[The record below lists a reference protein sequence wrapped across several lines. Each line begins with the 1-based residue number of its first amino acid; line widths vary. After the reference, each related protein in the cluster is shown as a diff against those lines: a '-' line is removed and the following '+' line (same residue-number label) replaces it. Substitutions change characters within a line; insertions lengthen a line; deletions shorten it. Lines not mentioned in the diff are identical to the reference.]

1 MMEAYQSYIHTSR
14 YARWLEEKGRRE
26 TWEETVDRWWNY
38 MTEKFPAL
46 AERQDVKEAIHTL
59 EVLPSMRTVM
69 TAGEA
74 LDRNQVAAY
83 NCSFLAVD
91 NPKAFD
97 EALLILMC
105 GTGVGFSVERQFIQK
120 LPEIPSQLK
129 QTDAVIEVEDSK
141 EGWARAL
148 RSLVSLLYEGFI
160 PSWDVS
166 KVRPA
171 GARLKTFGGRA
182 SGADPLVNL
191 FNFTV
196 ATFKKAAGRQLNS
209 LECHDLLCQVAAA
222 VVVGGVRRS
231 AMISLSNLSDDRMR
245 HAKMGNWFLEQVN
258 RSYANNSIA
267 FTEKPDMGSFLR
279 EWSALYESKSGERG
293 IFNREAA
300 KAKAAAIGREVRDD
314 FGTNPCGEIS
324 LRSKQFC
331 NLSEV
336 IIREGDGVSELKKK
350 VEIATIIGTIQ
361 SALVDFKYLSPEW
374 KENSEEERLL
384 GVSLTGIFD
393 HKVMSGQGEGAGP
406 GEPGSF
412 LVGVLQELR
421 CVTRETNKEWAEK
434 LGIPESKAI
443 TTVKPSGTVS
453 QLVNSG
459 SGIHPRYA
467 QYYIRRVRADVKDP
481 LASWM
486 QEKGVPC
493 EVDVYNPQNLVFSF
507 PMASSQ
513 TSITRHD
520 ISALEHLELW
530 LTYRKHWTDHNP
542 SVTIYVGEDEWADV
556 GAWVWKH
563 WDEVCG
569 VSFLPREDD
578 NHSYVQAPYE
588 EISLEEYNKL
598 ANKMPEVDFSEYQ
611 EFDDNTT
618 SSQELAC
625 TAGVCEI

>member
-1 MMEAYQSYIHTSR
+1 MDSYQSYIHVSR
-14 YARWLEEKGRRE
+14 YARWLEDKERRE
-26 TWEETVDRWWNY
+26 TWNETVDRWWNY
-38 MTEKFPAL
+38 MTGRFPVL
-46 AERQDVKEAIHTL
+46 SERPDVKDAILNL
-59 EVLPSMRTVM
+59 EVVPSMRTIM

-74 LDRNQVAAY
+74 LDRNHVAAY

-91 NPKAFD
+91 DPKAFD
-97 EALLILMC
+97 EALLVLMC

-120 LPEIPSQLK
+120 LPEIPAEFTE
-129 QTDAVIEVEDSK
+129 TDEIVVVADSK
-141 EGWARAL
+141 EGWAKAFRQIIS
-148 RSLVSLLYEGFI
+148 RLYAGEI
-160 PSWDVS
+160 PKWDTS

-182 SGADPLVNL
+182 SGAEPLENL
-191 FNFTV
+191 FRFAVN
-196 ATFKKAAGRQLNS
+196 TFKKAAGRKLNS
-209 LECHDLLCQVAAA
+209 LECHDIMCQVAAA

-245 HAKMGNWFLEQVN
+245 HAKMGNWWNDQVN

-267 FTEKPDMGSFLR
+267 FTDKPDMGSFLR

-300 KAKAAAIGREVRDD
+300 QAKAESIGRESRSD

-324 LRSKQFC
+324 LRSRQFC

-336 IIREGDGVSELKKK
+336 VIRETDGVGELEKKT
-350 VEIATIIGTIQ
+350 EIATIIGTIQ
-361 SALVDFKYLSPEW
+361 SALVDFKYLSPKW
-374 KENSEEERLL
+374 KKNSEEERLL

-393 HKVMSGQGEGAGP
+393 HKIMSGQGEY
-406 GEPGSF
+406 EKS
-412 LVGVLQELR
+412 VLGGTLEKLR
-421 CVTRETNKEWAEK
+421 DITRDVNKEWAEK
-434 LGIPESKAI
+434 LGINPSKAI

-467 QYYIRRVRADVKDP
+467 KHYIRRVRADVKDP
-481 LASWM
+481 LATWM

-493 EVDVYNPQNLVFSF
+493 EVDVYNPQNLVFEF
-507 PMASSQ
+507 PMASASN
-513 TSITRHD
+513 SLTRHD
-520 ISALEHLELW
+520 IGAIEHLELW
-530 LTYRKHWTDHNP
+530 LTYRNHWTDHNP

-578 NHSYVQAPYE
+578 NHSYAQAPYE
-588 EISLEEYNKL
+588 EITEQNYKELSAAMPVIDFAEYT
-598 ANKMPEVDFSEYQ
+598 EVL
-611 EFDDNTT
+611 DNTT

>member
-1 MMEAYQSYIHTSR
+1 MT
-14 YARWLEEKGRRE
+14 GR
-26 TWEETVDRWWNY
+26 
-38 MTEKFPAL
+38 FPVL
-46 AERQDVKEAIHTL
+46 SERPDVKDAILNL
-59 EVLPSMRTVM
+59 EVVPSMRTIM

-74 LDRNQVAAY
+74 LDRNHVAAY

-91 NPKAFD
+91 DPKAFD
-97 EALLILMC
+97 EALMVLMC
-105 GTGVGFSVERQFIQK
+105 GTGVGFSVERQFISK
-120 LPEIPSQLK
+120 LPEIPSELVE
-129 QTDAVIEVEDSK
+129 TDEVVVVGDSK
-141 EGWARAL
+141 EGWAKAFRQIIS
-148 RSLVSLLYEGFI
+148 RLYAGEI
-160 PSWDVS
+160 PKWDTS

-182 SGADPLVNL
+182 SGAEPLENL
-191 FNFTV
+191 FKFAVN
-196 ATFKKAAGRQLNS
+196 TFKKAAGRKLNS
-209 LECHDLLCQVAAA
+209 LECHDIMCQVAAA

-245 HAKMGNWFLEQVN
+245 HAKMGNWWNDQVN

-267 FTEKPDMGSFLR
+267 FTDKPDMGSFLR

-300 KAKAAAIGREVRDD
+300 QAKAESIGRESRSD

-324 LRSKQFC
+324 LRSRQFC

-336 IIREGDGVSELKKK
+336 VIRETDGVGELEKKT
-350 VEIATIIGTIQ
+350 EIATIIGTIQ
-361 SALVDFKYLSPEW
+361 SALVDFKYLSPKW
-374 KENSEEERLL
+374 KKNSEEERLL

-393 HKVMSGQGEGAGP
+393 HKIMSGQGEY
-406 GEPGSF
+406 EKS
-412 LVGVLQELR
+412 VLASTLEKLR
-421 CVTRETNKEWAEK
+421 GITRDVNKEWAEK
-434 LGIPESKAI
+434 LGINPSKAI

-467 QYYIRRVRADVKDP
+467 KHYIRRVRADVKDP
-481 LASWM
+481 LATWM

-493 EVDVYNPQNLVFSF
+493 EVDVYNPQNLVFEF
-507 PMASSQ
+507 PMASASN
-513 TSITRHD
+513 SLTRHD
-520 ISALEHLELW
+520 IGAIEHLELW
-530 LTYRKHWTDHNP
+530 LTYRNHWTDHNP

-578 NHSYVQAPYE
+578 NHSYAQAPYE
-588 EISLEEYNKL
+588 EVTEDQYKKLQAAMPVIDFAEYT
-598 ANKMPEVDFSEYQ
+598 EVL
-611 EFDDNTT
+611 DNTT

>member
-1 MMEAYQSYIHTSR
+1 MDSYQSYIHVSR
-14 YARWLEEKGRRE
+14 YARWLEDKERRE
-26 TWEETVDRWWNY
+26 TWNETVDRWWNY
-38 MTEKFPAL
+38 MTGRFPVL
-46 AERQDVKEAIHTL
+46 SERPDVKDAILNL
-59 EVLPSMRTVM
+59 EVVPSMRTIM

-74 LDRNQVAAY
+74 LDRNHIAAY

-91 NPKAFD
+91 DPKAFD
-97 EALLILMC
+97 EALMVLMC
-105 GTGVGFSVERQFIQK
+105 GTGVGFSVERQFISK
-120 LPEIPSQLK
+120 LPEIPSELVE
-129 QTDAVIEVEDSK
+129 TDEVVVVGDSK
-141 EGWARAL
+141 EGWAKAFRQIIS
-148 RSLVSLLYEGFI
+148 RLYAGEI
-160 PSWDVS
+160 PKWDTS

-182 SGADPLVNL
+182 SGAEPLENL
-191 FNFTV
+191 FKFTV
-196 ATFKKAAGRQLNS
+196 NTFKKAAGRKLNS
-209 LECHDLLCQVAAA
+209 LECHDIMCQVAAA

-245 HAKMGNWFLEQVN
+245 HAKMGNWWNEQVN

-267 FTEKPDMGSFLR
+267 FTDKPDMGSFLR

-300 KAKAAAIGREVRDD
+300 QAKAESIGRESRSD

-324 LRSKQFC
+324 LRSRQFC

-336 IIREGDGVSELKKK
+336 VIRETDGVGELEKKT
-350 VEIATIIGTIQ
+350 EIATIIGTIQ
-361 SALVDFKYLSPEW
+361 SALVDFKYLSPKW
-374 KENSEEERLL
+374 KKNSEEERLL

-393 HKVMSGQGEGAGP
+393 HKIMSGQGEY
-406 GEPGSF
+406 EKS
-412 LVGVLQELR
+412 VLGGTLEKLR
-421 CVTRETNKEWAEK
+421 DITRDVNKEWAEK
-434 LGIPESKAI
+434 LGINPSKAI

-467 QYYIRRVRADVKDP
+467 KHYIRRVRADVKDP
-481 LASWM
+481 LATWM

-493 EVDVYNPQNLVFSF
+493 EVDVYNPQNLVFEF
-507 PMASSQ
+507 PMASASN
-513 TSITRHD
+513 SLTRHD
-520 ISALEHLELW
+520 IGAIEHLELW
-530 LTYRKHWTDHNP
+530 LTYRNHWTDHNP

-578 NHSYVQAPYE
+578 NHSYAQAPYE
-588 EISLEEYNKL
+588 EITEQQYKELNAAMPVIDFAEYT
-598 ANKMPEVDFSEYQ
+598 EVL
-611 EFDDNTT
+611 DNTT

>member
-1 MMEAYQSYIHTSR
+1 MDSYQSYIHASR
-14 YARWLEEKGRRE
+14 YARWLEDKGRRE

-38 MTEKFPAL
+38 MTTKFPPL
-46 AERQDVKEAIHTL
+46 AERQDVKTSIYDL
-59 EVLPSMRTVM
+59 EVVPSMRTIM
-69 TAGEA
+69 TAGDA
-74 LDRNQVAAY
+74 LDRNHVAAY

-91 NPKAFD
+91 DPKAFD
-97 EALLILMC
+97 EALLVLMC

-120 LPEIPSQLK
+120 LPEVPAELQE
-129 QTDAVIEVEDSK
+129 TDEVIVVGDSK
-141 EGWARAL
+141 EGWAKAL
-148 RSLVSLLYEGFI
+148 RQVISRLYAGEI
-160 PSWDVS
+160 PKWDTS
-166 KVRPA
+166 KVRPS

-182 SGADPLVNL
+182 SGPEPLENL
-191 FNFTV
+191 FKF
-196 ATFKKAAGRQLNS
+196 AISLFKKAAGRRLS
-209 LECHDLLCQVAAA
+209 SIECHDLMCQVASA

-245 HAKMGNWFLEQVN
+245 HAKMGNWWNDQVN
-258 RSYANNSIA
+258 RSYANNSIS

-279 EWSALYESKSGERG
+279 EWTSIYESKSGERG

-300 KAKAAAIGREVRDD
+300 KAKASDIGREIRDD

-336 IIREGDGVSELKKK
+336 IIRETDGVGDLKRK
-350 VEIATIIGTIQ
+350 VEVATIIGTIQ
-361 SALVDFKYLSPEW
+361 SALVDFKYLSPKW
-374 KENSEEERLL
+374 KKNSEEERLL

-393 HKVMSGQGEGAGP
+393 HKIMSGQGEYEANILAGTL
-406 GEPGSF
+406 S
-412 LVGVLQELR
+412 QLR
-421 CVTRETNKEWAEK
+421 DITREVNKEWAAK

-467 QYYIRRVRADVKDP
+467 KHYIRRVRADVKDP
-481 LASWM
+481 LATWM
-486 QEKGVPC
+486 QDKGIPC

-507 PMASSQ
+507 PMKSADNSL
-513 TSITRHD
+513 TRHD
-520 ISALEHLELW
+520 VSAIEHLELW
-530 LTYRKHWTDHNP
+530 LTYRQHWTDHNP
-542 SVTIYVGEDEWADV
+542 SVTIYVGEDEWPDV
-556 GAWVWKH
+556 GAWVWNH
-563 WDEVCG
+563 WDEICG

-578 NHSYVQAPYE
+578 NHTYAQAPYE
-588 EISLEEYNKL
+588 EITAEQYVELK
-598 ANKMPEVDFSEYQ
+598 AQVPDIDFSEYT
-611 EFDDNTT
+611 EVADNTT

>member
-1 MMEAYQSYIHTSR
+1 MDSYQSYIHVSR
-14 YARWLEEKGRRE
+14 YARWLEDKERRE
-26 TWEETVDRWWNY
+26 TWSETVDRWWNY
-38 MTEKFPAL
+38 MTDKFPVL
-46 AERQDVKEAIHTL
+46 AERQDVKVAIHDL
-59 EVLPSMRTVM
+59 EVVPSMRTIM

-74 LDRNQVAAY
+74 LDRNHVAAY

-91 NPKAFD
+91 DPKAFD
-97 EALLILMC
+97 EALMVLMC
-105 GTGVGFSVERQFIQK
+105 GTGVGFSVERQFISK
-120 LPEIPSQLK
+120 LPEIPSEIVE
-129 QTDAVIEVEDSK
+129 TDEVVVVGDSK
-141 EGWARAL
+141 EGWAKAFRKIIS
-148 RSLVSLLYEGFI
+148 RLYAGEI
-160 PSWDVS
+160 PQWDTS

-182 SGADPLVNL
+182 SGAEPLENL
-191 FNFTV
+191 FKFAVN
-196 ATFKKAAGRQLNS
+196 TFRKAAGRKLNS
-209 LECHDLLCQVAAA
+209 LECHDIMCQVAAA

-245 HAKMGNWFLEQVN
+245 HAKMGNWWNDQVN
-258 RSYANNSIA
+258 RSYANNSIS

-300 KAKAAAIGREVRDD
+300 QAKAESIGRESRSD

-324 LRSKQFC
+324 LRSRQFC

-336 IIREGDGVSELKKK
+336 VIRETDGVGDLEKKT
-350 VEIATIIGTIQ
+350 EIATIIGTIQ
-361 SALVDFKYLSPEW
+361 SALVDFKYLSPNW
-374 KENSEEERLL
+374 KKNSEEERLL

-393 HKVMSGQGEGAGP
+393 HKIMSGQGEY
-406 GEPGSF
+406 EKS
-412 LVGVLQELR
+412 VLGGTLEKLR
-421 CVTRETNKEWAEK
+421 NITRDVNKEWAEK
-434 LGIPESKAI
+434 LGINPSKAI

-467 QYYIRRVRADVKDP
+467 KHYIRRVRADVKDP
-481 LASWM
+481 LATWM
-486 QEKGVPC
+486 KDKGVPC
-493 EVDVYNPQNLVFSF
+493 EVDVYNPQNLVFEF
-507 PMASSQ
+507 PMASASN
-513 TSITRHD
+513 SMTRHD
-520 ISALEHLELW
+520 ISAIEHLELW
-530 LTYRKHWTDHNP
+530 LTYRNKWTDHNP
-542 SVTIYVGEDEWADV
+542 SVTIYVGENEWAEV

-578 NHSYVQAPYE
+578 NHSYAQAPYE
-588 EISLEEYNKL
+588 EVTEDQYKELQAAMPVIDFAEYT
-598 ANKMPEVDFSEYQ
+598 EVL
-611 EFDDNTT
+611 DNTT

>member
-1 MMEAYQSYIHTSR
+1 
-14 YARWLEEKGRRE
+14 
-26 TWEETVDRWWNY
+26 
-38 MTEKFPAL
+38 MTDKFPVL
-46 AERQDVKEAIHTL
+46 AERQDVKVAIHDL
-59 EVLPSMRTVM
+59 EVVPSMRTIM

-74 LDRNQVAAY
+74 LDRNHVAAY

-91 NPKAFD
+91 DPKAFD
-97 EALLILMC
+97 EALMVLMC
-105 GTGVGFSVERQFIQK
+105 GTGVGFSVERQFISK
-120 LPEIPSQLK
+120 LPEIPSELVE
-129 QTDAVIEVEDSK
+129 TDEVVVVGDSK
-141 EGWARAL
+141 EGWAKAFRKIIS
-148 RSLVSLLYEGFI
+148 RLYAGEI
-160 PSWDVS
+160 PKWDTS

-182 SGADPLVNL
+182 SGAEPLENL
-191 FNFTV
+191 FKFAVN
-196 ATFKKAAGRQLNS
+196 TFKKASGRKLNS
-209 LECHDLLCQVAAA
+209 LECHDIMCQVAAA

-245 HAKMGNWFLEQVN
+245 HAKMGNWWNDQVN
-258 RSYANNSIA
+258 RSYANNSIS
-267 FTEKPDMGSFLR
+267 FTDKPDMGSFLR

-300 KAKAAAIGREVRDD
+300 QAKAESIGRESRSD

-324 LRSKQFC
+324 LRSRQFC

-336 IIREGDGVSELKKK
+336 VIRETDGVGDLEKKT
-350 VEIATIIGTIQ
+350 EIATIIGTIQ
-361 SALVDFKYLSPEW
+361 SALVDFKYLSPNW
-374 KENSEEERLL
+374 KKNSEEERLL

-393 HKVMSGQGEGAGP
+393 HKIMSGQGEYEKSVLAGTL
-406 GEPGSF
+406 EK
-412 LVGVLQELR
+412 LR
-421 CVTRETNKEWAEK
+421 NITRDVNKEWAEK
-434 LGIPESKAI
+434 LGINPSKAI

-467 QYYIRRVRADVKDP
+467 KHYIRRVRADVKDP
-481 LASWM
+481 LATWM
-486 QEKGVPC
+486 QDKGVPC

-507 PMASSQ
+507 PMASASN
-513 TSITRHD
+513 SMTRHD
-520 ISALEHLELW
+520 IGAIEHLELW
-530 LTYRKHWTDHNP
+530 LTYRNHWTDHNP
-542 SVTIYVGEDEWADV
+542 SVTIYVGEDEWAEV

-578 NHSYVQAPYE
+578 NHSYAQAPYE
-588 EISLEEYNKL
+588 EVTEDEYKKL
-598 ANKMPEVDFSEYQ
+598 QAEMPVIDFAEYTEVL
-611 EFDDNTT
+611 DNTT

>member
-1 MMEAYQSYIHTSR
+1 MDAYQSYIHASR
-14 YARWLEEKGRRE
+14 YARWIEDKERRE

-38 MTEKFPAL
+38 MTDKFPAL
-46 AERQDVKEAIHTL
+46 KKRQDVKAAIHDL
-59 EVLPSMRTVM
+59 EVVPSMRTIM

-74 LDRNQVAAY
+74 LDRNHVAAY

-91 NPKAFD
+91 DPKAFD
-97 EALLILMC
+97 EALLVLMC
-105 GTGVGFSVERQFIQK
+105 GTGVGFSVERDFINK
-120 LPEIPSQLK
+120 LPEVPAELHD
-129 QTDAVIEVEDSK
+129 TDEIIVVADSK
-141 EGWARAL
+141 EGWAKAL
-148 RSLVSLLYEGFI
+148 RQLISRLYAGEI
-160 PSWDVS
+160 PQWDVS

-182 SGADPLVNL
+182 SGAEPLENL
-191 FNFTV
+191 FKFTV
-196 ATFKKAAGRQLNS
+196 GLFKKSAGRKLNS
-209 LECHDLLCQVAAA
+209 LECHDLMCQVAAA

-231 AMISLSNLSDDRMR
+231 AMISLSNLTDDRMR
-245 HAKMGNWFLEQVN
+245 HAKMGNWWNEQVN
-258 RSYANNSIA
+258 RSYANNSIS
-267 FTEKPDMGSFLR
+267 FTERPDMGSFLR
-279 EWSALYESKSGERG
+279 EWTAIYESKSGERG

-300 KAKAAAIGREVRDD
+300 KTKAADIGREVRDD

-336 IIREGDGVSELKKK
+336 IIRETDGTEDLKRK

-361 SALVDFKYLSPEW
+361 SALVDFKYLSPKW
-374 KENSEEERLL
+374 KKNSEEERLL

-393 HKVMSGQGEGAGP
+393 HKIMSGQGEYEKSVLAGTL
-406 GEPGSF
+406 E
-412 LVGVLQELR
+412 QLR
-421 CVTRETNKEWAEK
+421 DITREVNKEWAKK

-467 QYYIRRVRADVKDP
+467 KHYIRRVRADVKDP
-481 LASWM
+481 LADWM
-486 QEKGVPC
+486 KEQGVPC
-493 EVDVYNPQNLVFSF
+493 EVDVYNPQNVVFSF
-507 PMASSQ
+507 PMASADNSL
-513 TSITRHD
+513 TRHD
-520 ISALEHLELW
+520 ISAIEHLELW
-530 LTYRKHWTDHNP
+530 LTYRKYWTDHNP
-542 SVTIYVGEDEWADV
+542 SVTIYVGDDEWAEV

-578 NHSYVQAPYE
+578 NHTYAQAPYE
-588 EISLEEYNKL
+588 EITQQQYAELKV
-598 ANKMPEVDFSEYQ
+598 KMPSLDFSKYTEVL
-611 EFDDNTT
+611 DNTT

>member
-1 MMEAYQSYIHTSR
+1 MDSYQSYIHVSR
-14 YARWLEEKGRRE
+14 YARWLEDKERRE
-26 TWEETVDRWWNY
+26 TWSETVDRWWNY
-38 MTEKFPAL
+38 MTDKFPVL
-46 AERQDVKEAIHTL
+46 AERQDVKVAIHDL
-59 EVLPSMRTVM
+59 EVVPSMRTIM

-74 LDRNQVAAY
+74 LDRNHVAAY

-91 NPKAFD
+91 DPKAFD
-97 EALLILMC
+97 EALMVLMC
-105 GTGVGFSVERQFIQK
+105 GTGVGFSVERQFISK
-120 LPEIPSQLK
+120 LPEIPSEIVE
-129 QTDAVIEVEDSK
+129 TDEVVVVGDSK
-141 EGWARAL
+141 EGWAKAFRKIIS
-148 RSLVSLLYEGFI
+148 RLYAGEI
-160 PSWDVS
+160 PQWDTS

-182 SGADPLVNL
+182 SGAEPLENL
-191 FNFTV
+191 FKFAVN
-196 ATFKKAAGRQLNS
+196 TFRKAAGRKLNS
-209 LECHDLLCQVAAA
+209 LECHDIMCQVAAA

-245 HAKMGNWFLEQVN
+245 HAKMGNWWNDQVN
-258 RSYANNSIA
+258 RSYANNSIS

-300 KAKAAAIGREVRDD
+300 QAKAESIGRESRSD

-324 LRSKQFC
+324 LRSRQFC

-336 IIREGDGVSELKKK
+336 VIRETDGVGDLEKKT
-350 VEIATIIGTIQ
+350 EIATIIGTIQ
-361 SALVDFKYLSPEW
+361 SALVDFKYLSPNW
-374 KENSEEERLL
+374 KKNSEEERLL

-393 HKVMSGQGEGAGP
+393 HKIMSGQGEY
-406 GEPGSF
+406 EKS
-412 LVGVLQELR
+412 VLGGTLEKLR
-421 CVTRETNKEWAEK
+421 NITRDVNKEWAEK
-434 LGIPESKAI
+434 LGINPSKAI

-467 QYYIRRVRADVKDP
+467 KHYIRRVRADVKDP
-481 LASWM
+481 LATWM
-486 QEKGVPC
+486 KDKGVPC
-493 EVDVYNPQNLVFSF
+493 EVDVYNPQNLVFEF
-507 PMASSQ
+507 PMASASN
-513 TSITRHD
+513 SMTRHD
-520 ISALEHLELW
+520 IGAIEHLELW
-530 LTYRKHWTDHNP
+530 LTYRNKWTDHNP
-542 SVTIYVGEDEWADV
+542 SVTIYVGENEWAEV

-578 NHSYVQAPYE
+578 NHSYAQAPYE
-588 EISLEEYNKL
+588 EVTEDQYKELQAAMPVIDFAEYT
-598 ANKMPEVDFSEYQ
+598 EVL
-611 EFDDNTT
+611 DNTT

>member
-1 MMEAYQSYIHTSR
+1 MDSYQSYIHVSR
-14 YARWLEEKGRRE
+14 YARWLEDKERRE
-26 TWEETVDRWWNY
+26 TWNETVDRWWNY
-38 MTEKFPAL
+38 MTGRFPVL
-46 AERQDVKEAIHTL
+46 SERPDVKDAILNL
-59 EVLPSMRTVM
+59 EVVPSMRTIM

-74 LDRNQVAAY
+74 LDRNHVAAY

-91 NPKAFD
+91 DPKAFD
-97 EALLILMC
+97 EALMVLMC
-105 GTGVGFSVERQFIQK
+105 GTGVGFSVERQFISK
-120 LPEIPSQLK
+120 LPEIPSELVE
-129 QTDAVIEVEDSK
+129 TDEVVVVGDSK
-141 EGWARAL
+141 EGWAKAFRQIIS
-148 RSLVSLLYEGFI
+148 RLYAGEI
-160 PSWDVS
+160 PKWDTS

-182 SGADPLVNL
+182 SGAEPLENL
-191 FNFTV
+191 FKFAVN
-196 ATFKKAAGRQLNS
+196 TFKKAAGRKLNS
-209 LECHDLLCQVAAA
+209 LECHDIMCQVAAA

-245 HAKMGNWFLEQVN
+245 HAKMGNWWNDQVN

-267 FTEKPDMGSFLR
+267 FTDKPDMGSFLR

-300 KAKAAAIGREVRDD
+300 QAKAESIGRESRSD

-324 LRSKQFC
+324 LRSRQFC

-336 IIREGDGVSELKKK
+336 VIRETDGVGELEKKT
-350 VEIATIIGTIQ
+350 EIATIIGTIQ
-361 SALVDFKYLSPEW
+361 SALVDFKYLSPKW
-374 KENSEEERLL
+374 KKNSEEERLL

-393 HKVMSGQGEGAGP
+393 HKIMSGQGEYEKSVLAGTL
-406 GEPGSF
+406 EK
-412 LVGVLQELR
+412 LR
-421 CVTRETNKEWAEK
+421 GITRDVNKEWAEK
-434 LGIPESKAI
+434 LGINPSKAI

-467 QYYIRRVRADVKDP
+467 KHYIRRVRADVKDP
-481 LASWM
+481 LATWM

-493 EVDVYNPQNLVFSF
+493 EVDVYNPQNLVFEF
-507 PMASSQ
+507 PMASASN
-513 TSITRHD
+513 SLTRHD
-520 ISALEHLELW
+520 IGAVEHLELW
-530 LTYRKHWTDHNP
+530 LTYRNHWTDHNP

-578 NHSYVQAPYE
+578 NHSYAQAPYE
-588 EISLEEYNKL
+588 EVTEDQYKKLQAAMPVIDFAEYT
-598 ANKMPEVDFSEYQ
+598 EVL
-611 EFDDNTT
+611 DNTT

>member
-1 MMEAYQSYIHTSR
+1 MDSYQSYIHVSR
-14 YARWLEEKGRRE
+14 YARWLEDKERRE
-26 TWEETVDRWWNY
+26 TWSETVDRWWNY
-38 MTEKFPAL
+38 MTDKFPVL
-46 AERQDVKEAIHTL
+46 AERQDVKVAIHDL
-59 EVLPSMRTVM
+59 EVVPSMRTIM

-74 LDRNQVAAY
+74 LDRNHVAAY

-91 NPKAFD
+91 DPKAFD
-97 EALLILMC
+97 EALMVLMC
-105 GTGVGFSVERQFIQK
+105 GTGVGFSVERQFISK
-120 LPEIPSQLK
+120 LPEIPSEIVE
-129 QTDAVIEVEDSK
+129 TDEVVVVGDSK
-141 EGWARAL
+141 EGWAKAFRKIIS
-148 RSLVSLLYEGFI
+148 RLYAGEI
-160 PSWDVS
+160 PQWDTS

-182 SGADPLVNL
+182 SGAEPLENL
-191 FNFTV
+191 FKFAVN
-196 ATFKKAAGRQLNS
+196 TFRKAAGRKLNS
-209 LECHDLLCQVAAA
+209 LECHDIMCQVAAA

-245 HAKMGNWFLEQVN
+245 HAKMGNWWNDQVN
-258 RSYANNSIA
+258 RSYANNSIS

-300 KAKAAAIGREVRDD
+300 QAKAESIGRESRSD

-324 LRSKQFC
+324 LRSRQFC

-336 IIREGDGVSELKKK
+336 VIRETDGVGDLEKKT
-350 VEIATIIGTIQ
+350 EIATIIGTIQ
-361 SALVDFKYLSPEW
+361 SALVDFKYLSPNW
-374 KENSEEERLL
+374 KKNSEEERLL

-393 HKVMSGQGEGAGP
+393 HKIMSGQGEY
-406 GEPGSF
+406 EKS
-412 LVGVLQELR
+412 VLGGTLEKLR
-421 CVTRETNKEWAEK
+421 NITRDVNKEWAEK
-434 LGIPESKAI
+434 LGINPSKAI

-467 QYYIRRVRADVKDP
+467 KHYIRRVRADVKDP
-481 LASWM
+481 LATWM
-486 QEKGVPC
+486 KDKGVPC
-493 EVDVYNPQNLVFSF
+493 EVDVYNPQNLVFEF
-507 PMASSQ
+507 PMASASN
-513 TSITRHD
+513 SMTRHD
-520 ISALEHLELW
+520 ISAIEHLELW
-530 LTYRKHWTDHNP
+530 LTYRNKWTDHNP
-542 SVTIYVGEDEWADV
+542 SVTIYVGENEWAEV

-578 NHSYVQAPYE
+578 NHSYAQAPYE
-588 EISLEEYNKL
+588 EVTEDQYKKLQAAMPVIDFAEYT
-598 ANKMPEVDFSEYQ
+598 EVL
-611 EFDDNTT
+611 DNTT